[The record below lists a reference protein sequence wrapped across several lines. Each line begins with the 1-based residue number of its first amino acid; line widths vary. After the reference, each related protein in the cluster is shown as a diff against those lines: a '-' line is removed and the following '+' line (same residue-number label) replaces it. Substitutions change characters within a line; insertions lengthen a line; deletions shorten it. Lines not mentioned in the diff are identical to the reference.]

1 LTALLELRHVAKSF
15 GGLRAVK
22 DVSLTVTEGDY
33 LGLIGPNGAGKT
45 TLLNMM
51 SGALPVTSGTITMA
65 GVDVT
70 RWPSWRR
77 SRAGICRTY
86 QSNRML
92 YAKTVG
98 EHITLAL
105 QAREPS
111 VRSTVISGF
120 RRRQNRT
127 RQVRDALEP
136 FGLRELVDE
145 RADQLSHGHQR
156 MLGIAM
162 SVLACSVRPAVLLL
176 DEPVTGMNDVEVN
189 NALSVFEYLRGEGFA
204 IVLVEHNMK
213 AVMSS
218 VSRVYVL
225 DAGLPLAE
233 GKPRDIAADPKVIE
247 AYLGTTPMKVG
258 PDA

>member
-1 LTALLELRHVAKSF
+1 MTALLELQHVGKNF

-70 RWPSWRR
+70 TWPSWRR
-77 SRAGICRTY
+77 SRVGICRTY

-92 YAKTVG
+92 YARTVG

-105 QAREPS
+105 QARRPN
-111 VRSTVISGF
+111 VRSTVIGGF
-120 RRRQNRT
+120 RRRINHDRE
-127 RQVRDALEP
+127 VGESLEP
-136 FGLRELVDE
+136 FGLQDLVDE

-162 SVLACSVRPAVLLL
+162 SVLACTVRPAVLLL
-176 DEPVTGMNDVEVN
+176 DEPVTGMNDNEVN
-189 NALSVFEYLRGEGFA
+189 NALAVFESLRQEGFA

-233 GKPRDIAADPKVIE
+233 GKPNDIVADPKVIE
-247 AYLGTTPMKVG
+247 AYLGAAPTGVRS
-258 PDA
+258 DA